1 MNIFKWIAEHIHAY
15 RVEHHD
21 CENHFKRG
29 ETYMEEFKGEGC
41 SAIHQVT
48 MGNCGIC
55 GKQLSI
61 D

>member
-1 MNIFKWIAEHIHAY
+1 MKIIKWLKDLIHAY
-15 RVEHHD
+15 RLEHHN

-29 ETYMEEFKGEGC
+29 ETYMEEWKGENC